1 MQKLF
6 IFLVI
11 AMVFTVGCAREIHE
25 THEYNKV
32 VPNVQPVEPRS
43 NVRVAPAPVTPTVP
57 NYVEPT
63 VPSYVEPT
71 VPSYVEPTMPSYVEP
86 TPVMPTPPA
95 VTVPSTPDWINN
107 SITATGTCA
116 VDITQRPAQAK
127 QMARR
132 GAKLDAM
139 RNLLEQVL
147 GLRIDSQT
155 EVRDMVAESDRINA
169 ETSGL
174 IKGFQV
180 VNESFEGD
188 ICTVTIAMPL
198 RPVYGYVQ
206 K

>member
-71 VPSYVEPTMPSYVEP
+71 VPSYVEP

-198 RPVYGYVQ
+198 RPVYGYV
-206 K
+206 KK

>member
-57 NYVEPT
+57 N
-63 VPSYVEPT
+63 YVEPT

-198 RPVYGYVQ
+198 RPVYGYV
-206 K
+206 KK

>member
-57 NYVEPT
+57 N
-63 VPSYVEPT
+63 YVEPT